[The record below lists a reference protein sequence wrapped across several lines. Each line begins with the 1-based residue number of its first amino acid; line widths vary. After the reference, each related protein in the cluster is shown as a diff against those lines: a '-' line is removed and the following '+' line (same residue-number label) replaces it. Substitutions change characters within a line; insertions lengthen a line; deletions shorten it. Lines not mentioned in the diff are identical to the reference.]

1 MSIYKI
7 FRKMYNNTRR
17 TPVRLSKGGDDVTN
31 TNLLKARMVEHGD
44 SDCVAKLAE
53 LLSVSRVTAS
63 GKLNGKISFNQKEI
77 SLIAEKYDL
86 SDEDIRKI
94 FVKDG

>member
-1 MSIYKI
+1 M
-7 FRKMYNNTRR
+7 
-17 TPVRLSKGGDDVTN
+17 TN

-44 SDCVAKLAE
+44 GDCVAKLSKI
-53 LLSVSRVTAS
+53 LSVSRTTAS
-63 GKLNGKISFNQKEI
+63 NKLNGKSPFDQTEI
-77 SLIAEKYDL
+77 TIIATIYAL